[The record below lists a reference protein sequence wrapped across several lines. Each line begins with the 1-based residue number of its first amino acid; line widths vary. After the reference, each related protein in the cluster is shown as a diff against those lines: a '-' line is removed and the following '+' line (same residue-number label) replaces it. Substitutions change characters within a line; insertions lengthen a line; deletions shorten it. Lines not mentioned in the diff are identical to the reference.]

1 MAPQVGSWMAGQP
14 QLGLSLH
21 SQDAFP
27 LGGMDVL
34 RATEGSLGTSQ
45 VTCFMGTKFEVHSPL

>member
-14 QLGLSLH
+14 YLGLSLH

-27 LGGMDVL
+27 LGGMDIL
-34 RATEGSLGTSQ
+34 RATEGSLGDVPSDLPPGDK
-45 VTCFMGTKFEVHSPL
+45 V